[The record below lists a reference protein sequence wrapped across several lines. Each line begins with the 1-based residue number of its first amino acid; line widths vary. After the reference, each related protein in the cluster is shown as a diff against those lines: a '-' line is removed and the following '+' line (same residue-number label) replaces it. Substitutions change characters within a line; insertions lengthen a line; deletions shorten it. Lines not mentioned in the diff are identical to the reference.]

1 MIKGKLL
8 MNDLNYTDNQELCSD
23 KIIVLRDKGSCS
35 IRFKN
40 NMSKEFYK
48 VKVDDGLIKDVAGI
62 NLSKC
67 DYIIYSAN
75 NQDVVAYIE
84 LKGSNTDLAIKQLK
98 STISLTK
105 KDFRSYLSR
114 RAYISSNTSPK
125 TQYRKQQLQFNKETK
140 AVLYFCKPQN
150 DNEL

>member
-1 MIKGKLL
+1 MIKGKSF
-8 MNDLNYTDNQELCSD
+8 MSNLNYIDNQELCSD
-23 KIIVLRDKGSCS
+23 KIIVFRDKGSCS

-40 NMSKEFYK
+40 AMSKEFYK
-48 VKVDDGLIKDVAGI
+48 VKVDEGLIKDIKGKNI
-62 NLSKC
+62 PKC
-67 DYIIYSAN
+67 DYMIYSAK
-75 NQDVVAYIE
+75 NQDIVAYIE

-105 KDFRSYLSR
+105 DDFESYLSR

-125 TQYRKQQLQFNKETK
+125 TQYRKKQLQFNKETG